1 MPKPRI
7 VVVGAGFGGYHCL
20 RGLESLL
27 PPGAAE
33 LVLVSRTDYHLYT
46 PLLPQVAAGT
56 VNPTDIAVPLRSLRR
71 TRLWTGQVTGAGLG
85 SRTVTVRHH
94 DGGLSTLSWDR
105 LVLAPGSVTR
115 IRDVPGLREYAHGF
129 KTLIEAVYL
138 RDRVL
143 AQLER
148 ADGLPDGPERQ
159 ACTTFVVVGAGLA
172 GTEYVAQMRLFMASA
187 LRAYPRLRAEHIR
200 WILVEHGHGV
210 LEHLPPRLS
219 QHALAVL
226 RSRGVEVRLGTLVDR
241 LTPDTAHLSDGTTV
255 PCRLLVWTAG
265 VTGSPLVED
274 LGLSLDRGRL
284 TVGAGLAVPGHPD
297 VFALGDAA
305 AVPDL
310 GRPGSVCPQTAQH
323 AMRQGRAAARNV
335 AASLGHGRARPYRHR
350 DLGTVADLGGAQ
362 AAAAPLGLPVTG
374 PPAKAVTG
382 GYHLY
387 ALPGAGNRLRVATDW
402 ALNALLGRNT
412 VSLGLVP
419 DAAAGLV
426 RAEQLG
432 IDPPPEH
439 SPAPSRPPV

>member
-7 VVVGAGFGGYHCL
+7 VVVGAGFGGFHCL
-20 RGLESLL
+20 RGLERLL
-27 PPGAAE
+27 PSHAAE

-56 VNPTDIAVPLRSLRR
+56 VNPADVAVPLRSLRR
-71 TRLWTGQVTGAGLG
+71 TRLEVGEVVGADPEA
-85 SRTVTVRHH
+85 RTLRVRDR
-94 DGGLSTLSWDR
+94 DGDVSSLSWDR

-115 IRDVPGLREYAHGF
+115 VRDVPGLREHAHGF
-129 KTLIEAVYL
+129 KTVIEAVYL
-138 RDRVL
+138 RERVL
-143 AQLER
+143 AQLEL
-148 ADGLPDGPERQ
+148 ADGLPDGPERR
-159 ACTTFVVVGAGLA
+159 AYTTFVVVGAGLA
-172 GTEYVAQMRLFMASA
+172 GTEYVAQMRLLVASA
-187 LRAYPRLRAEHIR
+187 LRARPRLRAEHIR
-200 WILVEHGHGV
+200 WVLVEHGHSV
-210 LEHLPPRLS
+210 LDHLPPRLS
-219 QHALAVL
+219 RHALAVL

-241 LTPDTAHLSDGTTV
+241 LTHDTAHLSDGTAV

-265 VTGSPLVED
+265 VTGSPLVEE
-274 LGLSLDRGRL
+274 LGLPVDRGRL

-310 GRPGSVCPQTAQH
+310 GRPGSCCPQTAQH

-335 AASLGHGRARPYRHR
+335 AAGLGYGTARPYRHR
-350 DLGTVADLGGAQ
+350 DLGTVADLGAAQ
-362 AAAAPLGLPVTG
+362 AVAAPLGLPVTG
-374 PPAKAVTG
+374 APAKAVTG

-387 ALPGAGNRLRVATDW
+387 ALPGAGNRLRVAADW

-432 IDPPPEH
+432 IDPPAGTRT
-439 SPAPSRPPV
+439 SAT